1 MIGSV
6 CTSATNQSLEER
18 RMFKNRI
25 SHMALTA
32 AAAVA
37 LSSSAFAQGTIVSQP
52 ISEQDRPA
60 VNAHCMTLM
69 SEIST
74 TGGDANNAGRHTVES
89 GTTSSGTSA
98 TTNGAAGGNT
108 TASGATTG
116 GSTSGTAGSTS
127 GAMSGTGAAGNAT
140 ADAPAGSA
148 GASGTTSGNAS
159 GTSATKTDTS
169 DRETPGAVGSATVG
183 SNGGESLDLASITL
197 EDCKALGISTQ

>member
-1 MIGSV
+1 
-6 CTSATNQSLEER
+6 
-18 RMFKNRI
+18 MFKNRI
-25 SHMALTA
+25 SHIALTA

-37 LSSSAFAQGTIVSQP
+37 FSSSAFAQGTIVSQP

-69 SEIST
+69 SDTST

-89 GTTSSGTSA
+89 GTTSSGTNA
-98 TTNGAAGGNT
+98 TTNTAAGGNT

-116 GSTSGTAGSTS
+116 GSASGAAGSTS
-127 GAMSGTGAAGNAT
+127 GPTGGTDAAGNA
-140 ADAPAGSA
+140 AAGSA
-148 GASGTTSGNAS
+148 GANGTTSGNAS

-183 SNGGESLDLASITL
+183 SNGGQSLDLASITL